1 MKARCLSSAFAPS
14 GLTLRSLFF
23 STHSWFPSFGA
34 SVVRTPALIHS
45 WKLGRL
51 PYCSFRVWRIL
62 PLTVSSQKKEETR
75 EKGGRGGGWVS
86 VCDCRE
92 APPTREGGTPYL
104 PTVLLHKLCYFH
116 RRVTA
121 LLFYLFLRILSLLF
135 KILTI
140 SLQGSCNNKG

>member
-23 STHSWFPSFGA
+23 STHSFPFGA

-86 VCDCRE
+86 AIAE
-92 APPTREGGTPYL
+92 KPTREGGTPYL